1 MSTLQIADE
10 YFDEARSS
18 FEGRELSKAAGLI
31 HNAVVMY
38 KKAGSYEKMANALN
52 FMGITYSA
60 MGDVGMAIDCY
71 MEAIDIA
78 VERGY
83 DDILLLV
90 NNNIGS
96 IYQDLGKYEKA
107 IKYFENAMQ
116 YNRFPD
122 HGDRDKYYN
131 RMLLLNLNLCISYTG
146 INDFDMA
153 ENYLNEALTYSE
165 ILNSDDTKFFIDI
178 SQAHLLFKTG
188 NDEEVRAHI
197 DELVEGAIKHI
208 SMADY
213 ILEILSLCNL
223 FMDMGEFDAWKKIIV
238 AYEQFANEVENIF
251 FKKVCVEMWMKY
263 ERAIGDME
271 AYDKLC
277 VHYVNLST
285 LQESEHV
292 ERLSDTID
300 LKLKL
305 QEKEVQRRKAVKLNY
320 TDMLTGMGN
329 KYKMHNDFEKVVEKR
344 ADKGGFTVGIVDIDF
359 FKSFNK
365 NSGLTTGDEA
375 IKAVS
380 EAINSS
386 IGELG
391 KGYHFYGDEFYII
404 LQETDSSK
412 IDDIAKN
419 INSLVEERKIVHP
432 ASKLGKYLTIS
443 QAFVIN
449 RDVRVPDEFANVF
462 KSVDKTLQDI
472 KEKGRNAYVVVD
484 AAEIGE

>member
-1 MSTLQIADE
+1 MSALQIADE
-10 YFDEARSS
+10 YFDEARNC
-18 FEGRELSKAAGLI
+18 FEGRELAKAAGLI
-31 HNAVVMY
+31 HNAIVMY
-38 KKAGSYEKMANALN
+38 KKAKAYEKMANALN
-52 FMGITYSA
+52 LMGITYSA
-60 MGDVGMAIDCY
+60 MGDVSMAIDCY

-83 DDILLLV
+83 DYILLLV

-153 ENYLNEALTYSE
+153 EKYLNEALTYSE

-188 NDEEVRAHI
+188 NDAEIRAHI
-197 DELVEGAIKHI
+197 DELVDGAIKHI
-208 SMADY
+208 SVADY

-223 FMDMGEFDAWKKIIV
+223 FMDMGEFDAWEKIIV
-238 AYEQFANEVENIF
+238 AYEQFATEVDNIF

-271 AYDKLC
+271 AYNRLC
-277 VHYVNLST
+277 VYYVNLST
-285 LQESEHV
+285 IQEREHI

-305 QEKEVQRRKAVKLNY
+305 QEKEAERLKAVKLNY

-329 KYKMHNDFEKVVEKR
+329 KFKMHNDFEKFVKEG
-344 ADKGGFTVGIVDIDF
+344 ADNGGLTVGIVDIDF
-359 FKSFNK
+359 FKAFNK
-365 NSGLTTGDEA
+365 NNGLTTGDDA
-375 IKAVS
+375 IKAVAA
-380 EAINSS
+380 AINDS
-386 IGELG
+386 IGNLG
-391 KGYHFYGDEFYII
+391 RGYHFYGDEFYII
-404 LQETDSSK
+404 LKETDSDK
-412 IDDIAKN
+412 IDDIAKK
-419 INSLVEERKIVHP
+419 ISELVNERQIIHP
-432 ASKLGKYLTIS
+432 ASKAGRYLTVS

-449 RDVRVPDEFANVF
+449 KDVRVPDEFAELF
-462 KSVDKTLQDI
+462 KSVDTKLQDI
-472 KEKGRNAYVVVD
+472 KDNGRNAYVVVD
-484 AAEIGE
+484 ASEIKA